1 MEIVGI
7 ITDWSVIYI
16 GGTVSPRPDVSDE
29 RKYQILNAAEQV
41 FTKKGLDL
49 ARMDDIAEQTGLSKG
64 TLYLYFKSKDDLIIA
79 ILDRIFQGVFK
90 QLAARKDNRL
100 SAAEAINQFTEEA
113 IRDYKKMLRL
123 MPVAY
128 EFLALAFRNKT
139 VQKAL
144 KQYFRRYMHALM
156 PIIQRGIDSGEF
168 RRVDANE
175 VAIAAAA
182 IYEGIVL
189 LWVYDN
195 TLVDMEHH
203 MRSSI
208 RLLLEGIQV
217 PA

>member
-1 MEIVGI
+1 M
-7 ITDWSVIYI
+7 
-16 GGTVSPRPDVSDE
+16 SPRPNVTQE
-29 RKYQILNAAEQV
+29 RKFQILNAAEDV
-41 FTKKGLDL
+41 FTKKGLDV
-49 ARMDDIAEQTGLSKG
+49 ARMDDIAEETGLSKG

-79 ILDRIFQGVFK
+79 ILDRIFEGVFK
-90 QLAARKDNRL
+90 QMDARKDNLL
-100 SAAEAINQFTEEA
+100 SATEAIFQFTEEA

-144 KQYFRRYMHALM
+144 KQYFRHYMDMLV

-168 RRVDANE
+168 RQVDARE

-182 IYEGIVL
+182 IYEGTVL

-195 TLVDMEHH
+195 TLVDLEHH
-203 MRSSI
+203 IRSSI
-208 RLLLEGIQV
+208 KLLLEGVQ
-217 PA
+217 ART